1 MKTTQPRRYL
11 VRPNQGLIAPG
22 AVEKISILIV
32 EKDKNQL
39 LNQYESLGTAALDNC
54 KDKFLVQSVAVTT
67 EHAKNLTEYDQ
78 LTEFWTQI
86 QTGNNNSTTT
96 AMANKK
102 LHVRHKVTGSTTAG
116 SAAPATALAI
126 ANPERLTK
134 EQLLVEL
141 QNLRKKY
148 DELVSFSVN
157 LTAERDVLN
166 NSLEQTRRDLNRELN
181 ANTAAGPNKSRA
193 TATST
198 AAGGGGGPS
207 MVTVL
212 IYVVTALLLGA
223 KLQQMGYLR
232 VGIFFGPQNRPQQR
246 PKCKGANG
254 SRIVQ
259 Y

>member
-39 LNQYESLGTAALDNC
+39 LNQYESLGNAALENC

-67 EHAKNLTEYDQ
+67 EQAKNLTEYDQ

-86 QTGNNNSTTT
+86 QMAGGSNPTA

-102 LHVRHKVTGSTTAG
+102 LHVRHKVTGSTTVG

-181 ANTAAGPNKSRA
+181 ANTATGHNKSRA
-193 TATST
+193 TVAATNA

-232 VGIFFGPQNRPQQR
+232 GMPGFT
-246 PKCKGANG
+246 ANPMHG
-254 SRIVQ
+254 EL
-259 Y
+259 